1 MEKKQRESKRLHIR
15 RIQNKKKKRRSKRKQ
30 RNEKRTKE
38 GLQGK
43 PLNNLIALL
52 AGRLPKRL
60 TFFPFRTG

>member
-1 MEKKQRESKRLHIR
+1 MKKKQRERKRLHIR

-43 PLNNLIALL
+43 PLKNLVALL
-52 AGRLPKRL
+52 AGRLP
-60 TFFPFRTG
+60 TV